1 MFSLPSSLPWLQCI
15 CYETLWHHLSCLS
28 GWVWIWG
35 SGDSL
40 GPLTHDGWAAAGSR
54 HFLCP
59 RNTSIISLASK
70 VCGSFLPKEAIK
82 TRNGGNR
89 IKVVHGASRAWSSCV
104 GRPVRGTFPSEC
116 SYCPQDP
123 PVQASFW
130 TTEVL
135 DSYWF
140 NTIPQ
145 TVPDYL
151 LYGTV
156 YHAKN
161 KSVFGESIWELSREA
176 KAPFFH
182 RDLCSLLDR
191 PAQTG
196 RSGST

>member
-1 MFSLPSSLPWLQCI
+1 M
-15 CYETLWHHLSCLS
+15 LWHHLRCLS

-40 GPLTHDGWAAAGSR
+40 GPLTHDEWAAAGSR

-59 RNTSIISLASK
+59 RSTSIISLASK
-70 VCGSFLPKEAIK
+70 VCGSFLPKEAVK

-116 SYCPQDP
+116 SVLSPRP
-123 PVQASFW
+123 PVRASFR

-135 DSYWF
+135 DSYGF

-161 KSVFGESIWELSREA
+161 KSVFGESIW
-176 KAPFFH
+176 
-182 RDLCSLLDR
+182 
-191 PAQTG
+191 
-196 RSGST
+196 GSQERQKHHSFIRIFVAF